1 VTPGYQTHDQL
12 WQIVRKLPTD
22 FAPYGQIKRDTSC
35 DCSGGCRWYHV
46 LAGRRGQD
54 WGVCANQQS
63 PRAGLLTF
71 EHQGCQEF
79 EEDPRSDFLET
90 PKGRNARRVFEGRED
105 ELRRWR
111 QSIQMVAQPLTVPL
125 TAG

>member
-1 VTPGYQTHDQL
+1 M
-12 WQIVRKLPTD
+12 
-22 FAPYGQIKRDTSC
+22 KRETSC
-35 DCSGGCRWYHV
+35 DCSGGCRWYHI

-54 WGVCANQQS
+54 WGVCANPRS

-71 EHQGCQEF
+71 EHQGCREF

-90 PKGRNARRVFEGRED
+90 PKGRNARRLFEERED

-111 QSIQMVAQPLTVPL
+111 QSHSIQIGEWPPTMPL
-125 TAG
+125 TAD